1 MTSLH
6 FVGPVLVSLVILFL
20 GGAVVWSISPLRILV
35 LVALGRSWCP
45 LPDAMK
51 ATRNQTAKRQLKAV
65 LTKTARIVTEDGE
78 FVLWGV
84 GDERYWLPRGS
95 RILPGMLAE
104 QKLGVYEM
112 GGGVKKED
120 VVLDCGASIGL
131 YTLHAL
137 TLGASRIIAIEP
149 SPRNVECLKRN
160 LAEPIR
166 ASRVVVVAKGV
177 WEKEEMRTLRMQP
190 KNSAA
195 DSVALN
201 YRGSVPGPQVPLT
214 TIDAIVCE
222 LGLERLDYIK
232 MDTEGA
238 ERAALVGASD
248 AIRRFHPRM
257 TIAMEHRFTDPR
269 EIPRIVAAIAN
280 DYRITR
286 GPCLELGNA
295 LRPATL
301 NFY

>member
-1 MTSLH
+1 MGHLALL
-6 FVGPVLVSLVILFL
+6 FAILFL
-20 GGAVVWSISPLRILV
+20 GGALVWTISPLRILL

-45 LPDAMK
+45 LSDAMK
-51 ATRNQTAKRQLKAV
+51 ATRNHAAKRQLKAA
-65 LTKTARIVTEDGE
+65 LTKMVQVVAEDGD

-84 GDERYWLPRGS
+84 GEERYWLPRGS

-112 GGGVKKED
+112 AGTSVQRGD
-120 VVLDCGASIGL
+120 VVMDCGASIGL
-131 YTLHAL
+131 YTQHAL
-137 TLGASRIIAIEP
+137 ALGASRVIAVEP
-149 SPRNVECLKRN
+149 SPRNIECLRRN
-160 LAEPIR
+160 LDEAIR
-166 ASRVVVVAKGV
+166 ASRVAVIAKGV
-177 WEKEEMRTLRMQP
+177 WDKDELRILRMQ
-190 KNSAA
+190 KANSAA

-201 YRGSVPGPQVPLT
+201 YRGSAPGPRVKLT
-214 TIDAIVCE
+214 TIDAIIGE

-238 ERAALVGASD
+238 ERSALVGASNT
-248 AIRRFHPRM
+248 IRRFHPRM

-269 EIPRIVAAIAN
+269 EIPRIVAAITS
-280 DYRITR
+280 DYRLAR

-295 LRPATL
+295 IRPATL

>member
-1 MTSLH
+1 M
-6 FVGPVLVSLVILFL
+6 GRVLVSLVILVL
-20 GGAVVWSISPLRILV
+20 GGAVIWTISPLRILV

-45 LPDAMK
+45 LRDAMK
-51 ATRNQTAKRQLKAV
+51 ATRNRRAKRQLKAA
-65 LTKTARIVTEDGE
+65 LTKSAQIITEDGE

-84 GDERYWLPRGS
+84 GDERYWLPRSS

-112 GGGVKKED
+112 GGGGVKRGD

-137 TLGASRIIAIEP
+137 TLGASRVIAVEP
-149 SPRNVECLKRN
+149 SPRNIECLKRN

-166 ASRVVVVAKGV
+166 ANRVVVVAKGV
-177 WEKEEMRTLRMQP
+177 WEKEEMRTLRVQP
-190 KNSAA
+190 ENSAA

-201 YRGSVPGPQVPLT
+201 YRGSAVGPQVPVT

-269 EIPRIVAAIAN
+269 EIPKIVAAIAN

-295 LRPATL
+295 VRPATL